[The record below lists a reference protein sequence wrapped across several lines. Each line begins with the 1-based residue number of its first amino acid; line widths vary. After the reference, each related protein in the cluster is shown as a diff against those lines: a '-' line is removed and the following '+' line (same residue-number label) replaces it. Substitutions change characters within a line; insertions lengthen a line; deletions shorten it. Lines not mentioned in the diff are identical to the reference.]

1 MQSRLESSE
10 QTCNRE
16 IDAKNIIVS
25 ELSELR
31 VEARDSRNEV
41 DETRTRL
48 QRRASIYESE
58 MLALRDDLVKAR
70 SLKSKSMRE
79 AKARHEAE
87 LIRLRVRHSA
97 EFDELNSRIR
107 NVLGNKQRAIENLR
121 SELSTAL
128 SRVRDLDGILSDGD
142 DDDDLDARFLRGND
156 SSFDSRDMKRY
167 AK

>member
-1 MQSRLESSE
+1 M
-10 QTCNRE
+10 
-16 IDAKNIIVS
+16 
-25 ELSELR
+25 SELR
-31 VEARDSRNEV
+31 LEARDSRHEV
-41 DETRTRL
+41 DETQNRL

-70 SLKSKSMRE
+70 ALKSKSIRE

-156 SSFDSRDMKRY
+156 SSFDSSRGMKRY